1 MVKKLG
7 GGGGGVT
14 ITPDSSVGQALS
26 DGSFMVY
33 TYANSAVLVDML
45 TEDDGVTLGLSDLPK
60 GAVSY
65 IPTANKETNYQE
77 SNNEAPHWWWLAGGI
92 ALAAVGIKAFDDSDN
107 NVNTP
112 TKGKVT
118 ITGTATENE
127 KLTANT
133 SALNDGDGVG
143 TFSYQWWANDGTNNL
158 AIAGATNKTLALTQ
172 AQVGKTITVVV
183 THTDAQGTVEPAKT
197 STATTAVA
205 NINDPTTGVV
215 TIDEAATATE
225 DQTLTANT
233 SALQDEDGKG
243 TFTYQWQADDVA
255 ISGEI
260 NNTLIL
266 TQAHVGK
273 AITVVV
279 IHTDAF
285 GTVEPAITSTA
296 TAAVEN
302 VNDPTTGVVTIT
314 GTATEDQNL
323 TADTSALADE
333 DGKGTFTYQW
343 QADNVAISGATSAT
357 LTLTQAHVGKI
368 ITLKVI
374 HTDAFGNV
382 EPVITSVATAAV
394 ENVNDLTT
402 GEVIITGTARE
413 DKTLTANTSALMDED
428 GLGAFSYQWQADGA
442 DIMGATN
449 STFTLTQAQVGKIIT
464 VEVSYTDAFGTV
476 EPVITSDPTVAVEN
490 VNDPTTGVVT
500 ITGTATEDQNLTA
513 DTSALAD
520 EDGKGTFTYQWQA
533 DNVAISGATSAT
545 LTLTQAHVGKII
557 TLKVIHTDAFG
568 NVEPVITSVPTAAVE
583 NVNDLTTGEVI
594 ITGTAREDKTLTVNT
609 SALMDED
616 GLGAFSYQWQADGTD
631 IMGANNSTFTL
642 TQAQVGK
649 IITVEV
655 SYTDAF
661 GTVEPAIT
669 SDPTVAVENVND
681 LTTGEVTITG
691 AATATPKQGET
702 LTAVSTVTDED
713 GLGTFSYQ
721 WQADDVAIANSNN
734 PTLILTQAQVGKTI
748 TAVVSYTDGYGT
760 PETVTSDPTVAVENV
775 NDLPMG
781 EVTITGA
788 ATATPKQGETLTA
801 VSTVTDEDG
810 LGTFSY
816 QWQADN
822 VDIENANDATL
833 TLTQA
838 QVGKTITVVVSYT
851 DALGA
856 DEMVTSMSTT
866 AVENVNDAPSI
877 TGEPAT
883 TVAED
888 APYSFTPTGADIDG
902 DTLVYSITNKPA
914 WATFDPVTGV
924 LSGTPTNANVGTA
937 ENIVISVTDNNIAV
951 PVSLPPFSITVTNE
965 NDAPTI
971 TGTPDATVA
980 EDAPYSFTP
989 TGADI
994 DGDTLVYSITNKPDW
1009 ATFDPV
1015 TGVLS
1020 GTPTNVNV
1028 GIAENIVISVTD
1040 NNIAVPVSLPAFS
1053 ITVTNEND
1061 APIITGTPDAT
1072 VAEDAPYSFTPT
1084 GADIDGDTLVYS
1096 ITNKPDW
1103 ATFDPVTG
1111 VLSGTPTNANVGIA
1125 ENIVISVTDNNIAAP
1140 VSLPPFS
1147 ITVTNENDAPTITGT
1162 PDATVAEDAPYSFT
1176 PTGADIDG
1184 DTLVYSITNKP
1195 AWATFDPATGEL
1207 SGTPTNVNVG
1217 IAENIVIS
1225 VTDNNIAVPVSL
1237 PAFSITVSNENDLPT
1252 GTVTITGTATENQE
1266 LTAVSTLADVD
1277 GLGQLSYQWQANG
1290 ADIANANSATF
1301 ILTQAQV
1308 GQTITVVVSYTDGYG
1323 ASETVTS
1330 AATAEVASTAP
1341 AQTVT
1346 IDMVSDDVSTHGSA
1360 MAAIAAGTTTDDT
1373 TPTLTGT
1380 LSAALTG
1387 DQVLEIYDGSTKL
1400 GGAMVSGTDWTY
1412 TPSALTAGSHSFTAR
1427 VQDPMTGLS
1436 PASAPYV
1443 VNINPSISMTV
1454 TDDVGS
1460 VMRAVNLGVRYIL
1473 LKQTGDSIKQL
1484 SVNEVEVISDGTNI
1498 ALGKTVTVGES
1509 SIFHGALLSGV
1520 TGGSL
1525 IRTDGY
1531 SPIKGT
1537 TDNWVLVD
1545 LDGYYSVES
1554 VNLYALSSSNADI
1567 SNIKNVAI
1575 FASNEDLSRLTYAQL
1590 LNAANAIPLGNTG
1603 ATPSYK
1609 TILTTAINNTT
1620 NDSTPTLT
1628 GTLTTALG
1636 MDEELAIYD
1645 GTNKLAVVM
1654 VDNSDHSWTFT
1665 TPVLTDELHTFT
1677 AVIQAKNNTD
1687 IANARVI
1694 SAVNAINIDS
1704 SITAPTQTA
1713 TITAVSDDVSTH
1725 GSVEGAI
1732 ATGETTDDTTP
1743 TLTGTLSAALTG
1755 DQVLAIYDGST
1766 KLGEATVT
1774 TTGSDTT
1781 WTYTPNSALPAGSHS
1796 FTAQAES
1803 PAGGNSTASTAHVV
1817 NINPGISMTI
1827 ADNEGAVMADLNPAV
1842 RYILLKQTGD
1852 STDQLQVSEVEVYLD
1867 GTNIAENKTV
1877 TAGAYGIF
1885 PDWLPSGVTDGNL
1898 ERVASHSYASNQAT
1912 DDNWLLIDLGAYYS
1926 RIDSVNV
1933 YALGSSGSDIIN
1945 IRNVDIFASNEDFS
1959 SQSHTDLID
1968 NVNAIR
1974 LGGTGSAPSYT
1985 TSLTTAINN
1994 TTDDNTP
2001 TLSGTLAIALGAGE
2015 ELAIYNGTTKLGVAM
2030 VDSDNTW
2037 TFTHMT
2043 VLPDGDHTFKA
2054 VIQATD
2060 VTAIANGRVISAA
2073 YTITIDTSA
2082 VPAGVEGATAAQ
2094 GAAAAP
2100 EALYS
2105 SYASPLEASLEASVE
2120 AKDPISGLSVKTYS
2134 LPSTAKDQ
2142 TLDFP
2147 DEHTEI
2153 NVVNIAGSGANT
2165 VKIQLDDVLQSG
2177 INLFNDANGWDGLD
2191 GAGKHQLVV
2200 NGDAD
2205 DTLVLDSMAEAE
2217 SWIKEGTTT
2226 NSDHTYLVYQ
2236 FEQNNA
2242 DGVSQVLQVLV
2253 DQDMIRDG
2261 AIL

>member
-1 MVKKLG
+1 MADI
-7 GGGGGVT
+7 VT
-14 ITPDSSVGQALS
+14 EV
-26 DGSFMVY
+26 
-33 TYANSAVLVDML
+33 
-45 TEDDGVTLGLSDLPK
+45 DGVTLGLSALPK

-118 ITGTATENE
+118 ITGTATEDQN
-127 KLTANT
+127 LTANT

-172 AQVGKTITVVV
+172 AQVGKIITVVV
-183 THTDAQGTVEPAKT
+183 THTDAFDTVEPAKT
-197 STATTAVA
+197 STATTAVE
-205 NINDPTTGVV
+205 NVNDPTTGVV

-243 TFTYQWQADDVA
+243 TFTYQWQADDVD

-333 DGKGTFTYQW
+333 DGKG
-343 QADNVAISGATSAT
+343 S
-357 LTLTQAHVGKI
+357 
-368 ITLKVI
+368 
-374 HTDAFGNV
+374 
-382 EPVITSVATAAV
+382 
-394 ENVNDLTT
+394 
-402 GEVIITGTARE
+402 
-413 DKTLTANTSALMDED
+413 
-428 GLGAFSYQWQADGA
+428 
-442 DIMGATN
+442 
-449 STFTLTQAQVGKIIT
+449 
-464 VEVSYTDAFGTV
+464 
-476 EPVITSDPTVAVEN
+476 
-490 VNDPTTGVVT
+490 
-500 ITGTATEDQNLTA
+500 
-513 DTSALAD
+513 
-520 EDGKGTFTYQWQA
+520 FTYQWQA

-594 ITGTAREDKTLTVNT
+594 ITGTAREDKTLTANT

-649 IITVEV
+649 TITVEV

-661 GTVEPAIT
+661 GTVEPVIT

-883 TVAED
+883 TVAQDAEYSFTPTGADIDGDTLVYSITNKPAWATFDPATGELSGTPTNVNVGLAENIVISVTDNNIAAPVSLPPFSITVTNENDAPTITGTPDTTVAEDAPYSFTPTGADIDGDTLVYSITNKPAWATFDPATGELSGTPTNVNVGLAENIVISVTDNNIAAPVSLPPFSITVTNENDAPTITGTPDTTVAED

-924 LSGTPTNANVGTA
+924 LSGTPTNANVG
-937 ENIVISVTDNNIAV
+937 
-951 PVSLPPFSITVTNE
+951 
-965 NDAPTI
+965 
-971 TGTPDATVA
+971 
-980 EDAPYSFTP
+980 
-989 TGADI
+989 
-994 DGDTLVYSITNKPDW
+994 
-1009 ATFDPV
+1009 
-1015 TGVLS
+1015 
-1020 GTPTNVNV
+1020 
-1028 GIAENIVISVTD
+1028 IAENIVISVTD

-1061 APIITGTPDAT
+1061 APTITGTPDTT

-1096 ITNKPDW
+1096 ITNKPAW
-1103 ATFDPVTG
+1103 ATFDPATG
-1111 VLSGTPTNANVGIA
+1111 VLSGTPTNANVGVA

-1195 AWATFDPATGEL
+1195 AWATFDPATGVL
-1207 SGTPTNVNVG
+1207 SGTPTNANVG

-1225 VTDNNIAVPVSL
+1225 VTDNNIAAPVSL
-1237 PAFSITVSNENDLPT
+1237 PPFSITVSNENDLPM
-1252 GTVTITGTATENQE
+1252 GEVTITGAATPKQGET
-1266 LTAVSTLADVD
+1266 LTAVSTVTDED
-1277 GLGQLSYQWQANG
+1277 GLDTDSLSYQWWADDGTSNLAISG
-1290 ADIANANSATF
+1290 ATNDTF

-1380 LSAALTG
+1380 LSAALTTG
-1387 DQVLEIYDGSTKL
+1387 QVLAIYDGDSTTKL
-1400 GGAMVSGTDWTY
+1400 GDATITGDTGTDWTY
-1412 TPSALTAGSHSFTAR
+1412 TPSRALTAGSHSFTAQ
-1427 VQDPMTGLS
+1427 VESPTGGEGLASDPH
-1436 PASAPYV
+1436 V
-1443 VNINPSISMTV
+1443 ININPRISMTV
-1454 TDDVGS
+1454 TDDVG
-1460 VMRAVNLGVRYIL
+1460 VVTGALNLGVRYIL
-1473 LKQTGDSIKQL
+1473 LKQTLADNAIGDQL
-1484 SVNEVEVISDGTNI
+1484 GVNEVEVILDGTNI
-1498 ALGKTVTVGES
+1498 ALGKTVTAGDNRQFEGFS
-1509 SIFHGALLSGV
+1509 LSAV
-1520 TGGSL
+1520 TNGNKGTN
-1525 IRTDGY
+1525 TDGY
-1531 SPIKGT
+1531 AADHYTS
-1537 TDNWVLVD
+1537 DNWLLID
-1545 LDGYYSVES
+1545 LDVNHSRVDSVK
-1554 VNLYALSSSNADI
+1554 VYRLG
-1567 SNIKNVAI
+1567 NIERIRNVAI
-1575 FASNEDLSRLTYAQL
+1575 FASNEDLSSLTYPQL
-1590 LNAANAIPLGNTG
+1590 LNAENAINLGTTG
-1603 ATPSYK
+1603 AIPS
-1609 TILTTAINNTT
+1609 ITTTLDASVKINNTT
-1620 NDSTPTLT
+1620 DDTRPTLS

-1636 MDEELAIYD
+1636 VNEELAIYD
-1645 GTNKLAVVM
+1645 GTMKLAVVM

-1665 TPVLTDELHTFT
+1665 PTNELPDAEYTFR
-1677 AVIQAKNNTD
+1677 AVIQAENETN

-1694 SAVNAINIDS
+1694 SAASTVTVDRS
-1704 SITAPTQTA
+1704 SAAPTQTA
-1713 TITAVSDDVSTH
+1713 TITTVFDDKNTN
-1725 GSVEGAI
+1725 GGFTGDLVEGVS
-1732 ATGETTDDTTP
+1732 TDDTTP
-1743 TLTGTLSAALTG
+1743 TLSGTLDAALTAN
-1755 DQVLAIYDGST
+1755 QKLVIYDGDT
-1766 KLGEATVT
+1766 KLGEATVAVDSSI
-1774 TTGSDTT
+1774 G
-1781 WTYTPNSALPAGSHS
+1781 WTYTPNSALAAGSHS
-1796 FTAQAES
+1796 FTAQVES
-1803 PAGGNSTASTAHVV
+1803 PTGGEGMPSIARVV
-1817 NINPGISMTI
+1817 NINPGISMTVT
-1827 ADNEGAVMADLNPAV
+1827 DDVGAVMGALNPAM
-1842 RYILLKQTGD
+1842 RYILLKQTGA
-1852 STDQLQVSEVEVYLD
+1852 SNNQLGVGEVEVFS
-1867 GTNIAENKTV
+1867 GGENVALGKTV
-1877 TAGAYGIF
+1877 TAGFDNRNGSPLAT
-1885 PDWLPSGVTDGNL
+1885 VTDGS
-1898 ERVASHSYASNQAT
+1898 RASGTGYSASANSR
-1912 DDNWLLIDLGAYYS
+1912 DNWLLIDLGDNYVIDNVNAYT
-1926 RIDSVNV
+1926 
-1933 YALGSSGSDIIN
+1933 SSSFLPPMK
-1945 IRNVDIFASNEDFS
+1945 NVDIFASTENFS
-1959 SQSHTDLID
+1959 SLSHTDLIA

-1974 LGGTGSAPSYT
+1974 LGGTGPSPKQK
-1985 TSLTTAINN
+1985 N
-1994 TTDDNTP
+1994 TVMPTVITMIDDNTP
-2001 TLSGTLAIALGAGE
+2001 TLLGTLAIALGADE
-2015 ELAIYNGTTKLGVAM
+2015 ELAIYDGSTKLSVVT
-2030 VDSDNTW
+2030 VDSDNSW
-2037 TFTHMT
+2037 TFTT
-2043 VLPDGDHTFKA
+2043 SVLTDGEHTLKA
-2054 VIQATD
+2054 VIQAADTSE
-2060 VTAIANGRVISAA
+2060 IANARVISTTS
-2073 YTITIDTSA
+2073 TITIEA
-2082 VPAGVEGATAAQ
+2082 PVPAGVEGATAAQ
-2094 GAAAAP
+2094 GAAAPP

-2134 LPSTAKDQ
+2134 LPSTAKEQ

-2205 DTLVLDSMAEAE
+2205 DTLVLDSIAEAE
-2217 SWIKEGTTT
+2217 SWMKEEATTT
-2226 NSDHTYLVYQ
+2226 NSGHTYLVYQ